1 MHYIVRLSFQKK
13 SNWNNMSETM
23 IDFGTI
29 ATAMVTPFDING
41 NIDFA
46 KTTKLVNY
54 LIDNGTT
61 AIVVGGTTGESPTLT
76 SEEKVALYR
85 HVVSVVDK
93 RVPVIAGTGSNNT
106 HASID
111 LTKRQQKLVW
121 MQ

>member
-1 MHYIVRLSFQKK
+1 
-13 SNWNNMSETM
+13 M

-61 AIVVGGTTGESPTLT
+61 AIVVGNDRRISYINFRRES
-76 SEEKVALYR
+76 
-85 HVVSVVDK
+85 SVISPC
-93 RVPVIAGTGSNNT
+93 RICC
-106 HASID
+106 
-111 LTKRQQKLVW
+111 R
-121 MQ
+121 